1 MLNINFNLRDA
12 KAQKETPVN
21 IVLNYNKQR
30 LVYPSGE
37 KINPKF
43 WNGKEQTARPTKEFK
58 EHPEFNR
65 RLRNLSSAINN
76 AFMMYLNDNSNEIP
90 STSTLKNLLDVK
102 LERKEVVNYTFFS
115 YFQRY
120 IDNLKNKSNVKTSK
134 IISKSTIGIY
144 TNTKNILEEFQ
155 NTYKRRI
162 SFENIDMDFYHDFID
177 HLTTNKAHS
186 TNTIGKI
193 IKNLKVVLNDAT
205 ENGTN
210 KNLTFKSKRF
220 IAPSEK
226 SFSIYL
232 SESELKEIY
241 SINLTDHKKL
251 DVVRDLFLIGCYT
264 GLRYSDYSNIK
275 PKNIDVKNNL
285 LQIVTKK
292 TDTPVAI
299 PLHTVVNS
307 ILKKYNYELP
317 KSMSNQKTNEY
328 LKELGLREKEWKE
341 DKQTK
346 CLHEIVTKVITKGG
360 METHTN
366 KKKYQLLTTHT
377 ARRSFATNLYL
388 SGFPSISI
396 MKITGH
402 TTEKSFMKYI
412 KITPTENAKLLQL
425 HWDKETTKIDKP
437 ILRVV

>member
-12 KAQKETPVN
+12 KAQKETPLN
-21 IVLNYNKQR
+21 IVLRYRNQK
-30 LVYPSGE
+30 LVYPSGLS
-37 KINPKF
+37 INPKY
-43 WNGKEQTARPTKEFK
+43 WNAKEQTVKQTKEFK

-76 AFMMYLNDNSNEIP
+76 AFMQFLNDNANEIP
-90 STSTLKNLLDVK
+90 TVITLRNLLDVK
-102 LERKEVVNYTFFS
+102 LERVEVINYTFFS

-120 IDNLKNKSNVKTSK
+120 IDNLKNKTNKKTGK
-134 IISKSTIGIY
+134 LISKTTTGSY
-144 TNTKNILEEFQ
+144 QNTLNILEEFQ

-162 SFENIDMDFYHDFID
+162 SFETIDLDFYHDFIE
-177 HLTTNKAHS
+177 HLTTNKSHS

-193 IKNLKVVLNDAT
+193 IKNIKVVLNDAT
-205 ENGTN
+205 ENGNN

-220 IAPSEK
+220 IATSEK

-232 SESELKEIY
+232 NESELKEIDG
-241 SINLTDHKKL
+241 INLTKHKKL

-275 PKNIDVKNNL
+275 PENIDVKNNL
-285 LQIVTKK
+285 LQIVSKK
-292 TDTPVAI
+292 TDTPIAI

-307 ILKKYNYELP
+307 ILKKYNYVLP
-317 KSMSNQKTNEY
+317 KSISNQKTNEY
-328 LKELGLREKEWKE
+328 LKELGIREKNWHD
-341 DKQTK
+341 DKKTK
-346 CLHEIVTKVITKGG
+346 CLHETVTKIITKGG

-366 KKKYQLLTTHT
+366 KKKYEMLSTHT

-425 HWDKETTKIDKP
+425 HWDKETAKVDEP
-437 ILRVV
+437 VLRVV